1 MRRSNAAIS
10 GALPHLNCNAVPRA
24 ADLLGC
30 PFCIPRLD
38 EIIPHRHSP
47 GQHIPNGRLIL
58 NINKSLPE
66 ASPSRLVIHDLA
78 QRNGHIEF
86 SQDIREGLS
95 STPKHLFPKYLYDEL
110 GSRLFEAIC
119 EVNEYYLTRAEDEI
133 LKTHADEIAGCLS
146 TSDTLIEL
154 GSGSAEKT
162 RRLIE
167 AFIRQQPE
175 LLFIPVDI
183 SPTALAES
191 AQALLGSFPNL
202 RIEAYAADYYQALD
216 ALPEL
221 GPNPVLVLFLGSNI
235 GNFEP
240 DEARRFLH
248 AIRRVLRPNDVLLL
262 GADLKKDRRTLES
275 AYNDALGVT
284 RAFIVNELERIN
296 RELDANFDLWAFG
309 LRSSY
314 NEARGRVEVYL
325 ESLRAQSVNIRA
337 LDLTIELAAAEK
349 IHVENAYKYA
359 LDDLR
364 TLGDETGFTLER
376 TWLDSAQ
383 RFSSNLFR
391 VMIK

>member
-1 MRRSNAAIS
+1 MPATS
-10 GALPHLNCNAVPRA
+10 H
-24 ADLLGC
+24 
-30 PFCIPRLD
+30 
-38 EIIPHRHSP
+38 
-47 GQHIPNGRLIL
+47 
-58 NINKSLPE
+58 
-66 ASPSRLVIHDLA
+66 SRLVIHDLA
-78 QRNGHIEF
+78 QRNGHAEF
-86 SQDIREGLS
+86 SQDIRAGLS
-95 STPKHLFPKYLYDEL
+95 ANPRHLFPKYLYDEL

-133 LKTHADEIAGCLS
+133 LKTHAVEIVDCLP

-167 AFIRQQPE
+167 AFTKRKE

-183 SPTALAES
+183 SPTALTES
-191 AQALLGSFPNL
+191 ANALLGSYPNL

-216 ALPEL
+216 ALPDL
-221 GPNPVLVLFLGSNI
+221 GTNPVLVLFLGSNI

-240 DEARRFLH
+240 DEARGFLR
-248 AIRRVLRPNDVLLL
+248 AIRRVLRPQDVLLL
-262 GADLKKDRRTLES
+262 GADLKKDRQVLEA

-314 NEARGRVEVYL
+314 NEAMGRVEVFL
-325 ESLRAQSVNIRA
+325 ENLRAQTVTIRA
-337 LDLTIELAAAEK
+337 LNLTIDLAAGEK

-364 TLGDETGFTLER
+364 SLGDETGFSLER
-376 TWLDSAQ
+376 TWLDHAE

-391 VMIK
+391 VL